1 MREEDNSSQSQVVS
15 SPTLIIKERE
25 KKRIDTVL
33 GQTVRLGRAHQVV
46 IWREMNRNIH
56 SKYQIKKKKS
66 LIVSQCILKNFPF
79 IKMSPFKY
87 ILHSLNRQGLRVKK
101 QPARLTHQRE
111 EPSSNEIYI
120 YIYIYRYIYRYRYM
134 YKLFHREGNSHK
146 E

>member
-1 MREEDNSSQSQVVS
+1 
-15 SPTLIIKERE
+15 
-25 KKRIDTVL
+25 
-33 GQTVRLGRAHQVV
+33 
-46 IWREMNRNIH
+46 
-56 SKYQIKKKKS
+56 
-66 LIVSQCILKNFPF
+66 
-79 IKMSPFKY
+79 MSPFKY

>member
-1 MREEDNSSQSQVVS
+1 
-15 SPTLIIKERE
+15 
-25 KKRIDTVL
+25 
-33 GQTVRLGRAHQVV
+33 
-46 IWREMNRNIH
+46 
-56 SKYQIKKKKS
+56 
-66 LIVSQCILKNFPF
+66 
-79 IKMSPFKY
+79 MSPFKY

-101 QPARLTHQRE
+101 QPAGLTHQRE